1 MKEITIPQLAIEAVR
16 KNNVEEQLFLANV
29 KETARLASNYS
40 LEEQI
45 AVAAV
50 LDTEVME
57 NELRSRRREDE
68 ADLNAFRKIANR
80 PRKYAM

>member
-1 MKEITIPQLAIEAVR
+1 MGMNIGAVR
-16 KNNVEEQLFLANV
+16 KNTIDEQMFLANV

>member
-1 MKEITIPQLAIEAVR
+1 MGMNIEAER
-16 KNNVEEQLFLANV
+16 KPTAQENLIKANIE
-29 KETARLASNYS
+29 ETARLASNYS
-40 LEEQI
+40 IEEQI

-57 NELRSRRREDE
+57 NELRSRRRDDE

>member
-1 MKEITIPQLAIEAVR
+1 MREIKIPELAIEAVR

-40 LEEQI
+40 IEEQI